1 MRIVS
6 LLASG
11 TEIVCALGAGASLI
25 GRSHECD
32 NPSWVHRLPPLS
44 EPAFDTAVSSLAID
58 TEVRRRI
65 RAGEPL
71 YEIHS
76 EQIQDLRPDLI
87 LTQAHCDVCAITPA
101 DVEKTS
107 AGEIPQ
113 LVLSAFSLDDIF
125 SSIRRIGKALGLE
138 RRAAELVQREQVRLN
153 CVKQKTS
160 HLYSNGSPVGR
171 PTLAMLEWTEPLFAM
186 GNWGPELVEFANADL
201 VTGHKGEY
209 SAAITGEELCRLDP
223 EYIIVAPCG
232 FNLERTLR
240 EQAVLESY
248 PWWDRL
254 QAVRNGRVFFAD
266 GNLYFN
272 RSGMTISRTA
282 EIIAEIVHGVSFDSA
297 SSGMEWRPCMAAE
310 RQ

>member
-11 TEIVCALGAGASLI
+11 TEIVCALGAGASLV

-44 EPAFDTAVSSLAID
+44 EPAFDTTVSSLAID

-71 YEIHS
+71 YRIHS
-76 EQIQDLRPDLI
+76 EQIQALQPDLI

-101 DVEKTS
+101 DVEKTT
-107 AGEIPQ
+107 AGAIPQ
-113 LVLSAFSLDDIF
+113 LVLSAFSLDDVF

-138 RRAAELVQREQVRLN
+138 HRANELVQQEQLRLN
-153 CVKQKTS
+153 GVKQKTS
-160 HLYSNGSPVGR
+160 HLRR
-171 PTLAMLEWTEPLFAM
+171 PTLVMLEWTAPLFAM
-186 GNWGPELVEFANADL
+186 GNWGPELVEFANAEL
-201 VTGHKGEY
+201 LTGHKGEY
-209 SAAITGEELCRLDP
+209 SAAITGEDLCRLDP
-223 EYIIVAPCG
+223 EYVIVAPCG

-254 QAVRNGRVFFAD
+254 QAVRNGKVFLAD

-282 EIIAEIVHGVSFDSA
+282 EIIAEIVHGVSFDA
-297 SSGMEWRPCMAAE
+297 PSGVQEWRPATARA

>member
-1 MRIVS
+1 
-6 LLASG
+6 
-11 TEIVCALGAGASLI
+11 
-25 GRSHECD
+25 
-32 NPSWVHRLPPLS
+32 
-44 EPAFDTAVSSLAID
+44 VSSLAID

-71 YEIHS
+71 YRIHS
-76 EQIQDLRPDLI
+76 EQIQDLHPDLI

-101 DVEKTS
+101 DVEKTT
-107 AGEIPQ
+107 AGAIPQ

-125 SSIRRIGKALGLE
+125 SSIRRVGKALGLE
-138 RRAAELVQREQVRLN
+138 QRAAELVQREQLRLN
-153 CVKQKTS
+153 CVKQRTR
-160 HLYSNGSPVGR
+160 HLRR

-186 GNWGPELVEFANADL
+186 GNWGPELVEFANAEL
-201 VTGHKGEY
+201 LTGHKGEY
-209 SAAITGEELCRLDP
+209 SAAITGEDLCRLDP

-240 EQAVLESY
+240 EQPVLESY

-254 QAVRNGRVFFAD
+254 QAVCNGKVFFAD

-297 SSGMEWRPCMAAE
+297 SSLQEWRPCMAAE
-310 RQ
+310 RR

>member
-11 TEIVCALGAGASLI
+11 TEIVCALGAGASLV

-44 EPAFDTAVSSLAID
+44 QPAFDTTVSSLAID

-71 YEIHS
+71 YKIRS
-76 EQIQDLRPDLI
+76 GQIQDLRPDLI

-101 DVEKTS
+101 DVEKTT

-113 LVLSAFSLDDIF
+113 LVLSAFSLDDIY
-125 SSIRRIGKALGLE
+125 SSIRRIGRALGLE
-138 RRAAELVQREQVRLN
+138 QEAAALVEREQLRLN
-153 CVKQKTS
+153 CVKQRTC
-160 HLYSNGSPVGR
+160 HLRR

-186 GNWGPELVEFANADL
+186 GNWGPELVEFANANL
-201 VTGHKGEY
+201 LTGHKGEY
-209 SAAITGEELCRLDP
+209 SAAITGDELCRLDP

-254 QAVRNGRVFFAD
+254 QAVRNGKVFFAD

-282 EIIAEIVHGVSFDSA
+282 EIIAEIAHGVSFDSA
-297 SSGMEWRPCMAAE
+297 CSETQWRPSMAV
-310 RQ
+310 QHP